1 MMCVNSRAWQ
11 ILLCGV
17 SQMLIL
23 NKWKSS
29 VTGSQHLVSADHL
42 QEDQATPEYERN
54 AARVSFDTAP
64 LPLGEE
70 SYTPFWVVDLFETL
84 RIASLYYFKR
94 WLISLK
100 KRFLMLLKRQLA
112 EWTKNGKLRFRAP
125 TLLLTSYMTKEKLF
139 NLSVPQ
145 KCIYLD

>member
-1 MMCVNSRAWQ
+1 MREQQGMT

-29 VTGSQHLVSADHL
+29 VTGSQHPVSADHL

-70 SYTPFWVVDLFETL
+70 SYNPFWVVDLFETL

-94 WLISLK
+94 
-100 KRFLMLLKRQLA
+100 
-112 EWTKNGKLRFRAP
+112 
-125 TLLLTSYMTKEKLF
+125 
-139 NLSVPQ
+139 
-145 KCIYLD
+145 